1 MSKTNEQKIW
11 EYLIGRGLSP
21 AGVAGVMGNLYAES
35 GLKANNLENRAE
47 KQLGMTDAQ
56 YTKAVDNGEYT
67 NFENDAAGYGL
78 AQWTYHTR
86 KAALKAHADWLNVS
100 IGDMEMQLDFLM
112 KELTESY
119 SGLLNT
125 LKTTTSVKTAS
136 DAVLT
141 KFERPAD
148 MGDAVKNKRAE
159 YGQGYFD
166 KYAGATAATPAA
178 APVTETATAEPR
190 YTAGKLIAIAAAE
203 IGYHEKASNANLDDP
218 TANTG
223 SNNWTKFARDLAA
236 AGYYNGNKNGYAW
249 CDVFVDW
256 CFYQLAG
263 KNAAKAQAIECQTG
277 PLGAGCTFSR
287 QYYQQQGRLF
297 STPEP
302 GDQVFF
308 EQGGEI
314 VHTGIVETVNGK
326 NITTIE
332 GNSSNQVARRS
343 YTLGNGYVK
352 DFGRPKFDA
361 DDGSGSGTPAPAPAA
376 DKTVDELAQE
386 VIDGLWGNGD
396 DRKTRLTAAGYDYS
410 AVQARVN
417 AILAG
422 GTQTPAAPS
431 EPSTAT
437 ETVYT
442 VKSGDTLS
450 GIAAKYGTTYQAL
463 AEYNGISNPNI
474 ISVGQKI
481 KIPSAGA
488 TQGAGRSWKIGDV
501 VTFTGSTHY
510 ASSNATR
517 GLSCKGG
524 RATVTGVYDGKHPYH
539 LIRVP
544 GSGATVYG
552 WVDAADIAEA

>member
-1 MSKTNEQKIW
+1 MSKSNEQKIW

-21 AGVAGVMGNLYAES
+21 AGVAGIMGNLYAES

-56 YTKAVDNGEYT
+56 YTKAVDDGSYT
-67 NFENDAAGYGL
+67 NFEHDAAGYGL

-112 KELTESY
+112 KELSENF
-119 SGLLNT
+119 SGLLKT

-141 KFERPAD
+141 KFEIPAD
-148 MGDAVKNKRAE
+148 MSDAVKNRRAE
-159 YGQGYFD
+159 FAQGYFD
-166 KYAGATAATPAA
+166 KYAGATPAA
-178 APVTETATAEPR
+178 APVTEVATATPR
-190 YTAGKLIAIAAAE
+190 YTARKLIAIAVAQ

-218 TANTG
+218 TANAG
-223 SNNWTKFARDLAA
+223 SNNWTKYARDLAA

-256 CFYQLAG
+256 CFYMLAD
-263 KNAAKAQAIECQTG
+263 KNAAKAQEIECQTG
-277 PLGAGCTFSR
+277 PLGAGCLYSR

-308 EQGGEI
+308 QQNGEI
-314 VHTGIVETVNGK
+314 VHTGIVETVNG
-326 NITTIE
+326 NSFTTIE

-361 DDGSGSGTPAPAPAA
+361 DDGSGSDTPAPTPAT

-386 VIDGLWGNGD
+386 VLNGLWGNGD
-396 DRKTRLTAAGYDYS
+396 ERKARLTAAGYDYS

-417 AILAG
+417 ALVAG
-422 GTQTPAAPS
+422 GTDTPAAPQ
-431 EPSTAT
+431 EPTTAT

-450 GIAAKYGTTYQAL
+450 GIAAKYGTTYQEL
-463 AEYNGISNPNI
+463 AAYNGISNPNLI
-474 ISVGQKI
+474 RVGQQI
-481 KIPSAGA
+481 RIPAKA
-488 TQGAGRSWKIGDV
+488 TRGGGRNWKIGDV

-510 ASSNATR
+510 VSSNADR
-517 GLSCKGG
+517 GLSCRGG
-524 RATVTGVYDGKHPYH
+524 RATVTGVYEGKHPYH

-552 WVDAADIAEA
+552 WVDAADIVEA